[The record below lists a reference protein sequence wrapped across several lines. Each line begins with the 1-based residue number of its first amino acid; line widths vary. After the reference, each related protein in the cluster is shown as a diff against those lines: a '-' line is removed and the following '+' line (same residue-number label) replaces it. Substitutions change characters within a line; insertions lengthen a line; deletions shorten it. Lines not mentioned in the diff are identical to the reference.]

1 MNKEREH
8 DASLDK
14 GQRESAANGE
24 EMLDNGTRGM
34 IRVRKAMIDILWD
47 NC

>member
-1 MNKEREH
+1 MKKEGEH

-14 GQRESAANGE
+14 GQRESAADG
-24 EMLDNGTRGM
+24 EMLDNRTRGM
-34 IRVRKAMIDILWD
+34 IRVRKATIDIYWD